1 MFEPQDHPRV
11 FGLAPGVDFPQAL
24 VDGLR
29 IRMAGHPP
37 EAMARV
43 ELIVNTERMRRR
55 IRGIFDAG
63 PPAVLPRIRVLS
75 EVAPPWGAQ
84 VPDAVP
90 GLQRRLELVQLVSKL
105 LEQETDL
112 APRAALFD
120 LADSL
125 AGLMDEMQGEG
136 VMPGDIAALDVSDQS
151 GHWQR
156 AQKFLSIVQTF
167 MQPENSAPDATG
179 RQRLVAEAL
188 AQHWQ
193 DTPPAHPVIIAGSTG
208 SRGATA
214 LLMRAVATL
223 PQGALVLPGFDF
235 EMTPEAWDDLD
246 QRMTGE
252 DHPQFRFAQ
261 LMRDL
266 EIGAD
271 RVTQWHAVDA
281 PCPARN
287 RLVSLALRPAPVTH
301 AWLSEGPKLRDLDVA
316 TEKVTLIEAQ
326 SRREEA
332 TTIALR
338 LRKAAE
344 DGTSAALI
352 TPDRQLTRQVTAAL
366 DQWGIVPDDSAGI
379 PLQLTPPGRFLRHV
393 AALFARPLRAD
404 ALLAL
409 LKHPL
414 CHTGDKRNEHLRMTR
429 DLELHLRRNGPPFPG
444 LETILAFAENRDW
457 PEWGIW
463 LSAACDRAGGVEHPL
478 EVWLEQ
484 HRQLAETLAA
494 GTGQDGAGQLW
505 AQVAGTETLGL
516 MRKLQEAAPHGGVMT
531 ARDYVDL
538 FNAILAREEQR
549 DRDIGHPLI
558 RVWGTLEARV
568 MGADLLILSSLN
580 EGSWPEP
587 PAPDPW
593 LNRSMRDKAGLLL
606 PERRIGLSAHDFQQ
620 AIGAQEVWLTR
631 SVRSDDAETVPSRW
645 INRLNNLLGGLG
657 HAGQT
662 ALQGMRDRGAE
673 WLVLNRVLE
682 EVTPVAPA
690 PRPSPKPPVAARPKR
705 LSVTEIKRLIRD
717 PYAIYARHVLGLRP
731 LDPLAKAP
739 DALLRGIL
747 AHDVMEHFIRKTVS
761 DKGFLTRNAL
771 MSSTADVLAARVPW
785 PAARVMWQMRMDRV
799 ANGFIEDEKTRQD
812 IARPI
817 AYEVKGGRD
826 IPALGFRLTCE
837 ADRIDRKEDGD
848 LILYDYKTG
857 APPSKAEQE
866 HYDKQLL
873 LEAAIAEQGGF
884 DKIDAAPVA
893 DAFYIGLGSKPGNHP
908 APLDKITPDQ
918 VWARFERLI
927 AAYLRADQGFT
938 ARRAMQKGQ
947 DHSDYDQLARFGEW
961 DTTAPPVEKVLE

>member
-1 MFEPQDHPRV
+1 MFEPQDRPRV

-29 IRMAGHPP
+29 ARMAGQPP

-55 IRGIFDAG
+55 IRAIFDAG
-63 PPAVLPRIRVLS
+63 PPAILPRIRVLG
-75 EVAPPWGAQ
+75 EVAPPWDAQ
-84 VPDAVP
+84 IPDAVP
-90 GLQRRLELVQLVSKL
+90 ALQRRLELVQLVSKL
-105 LEQETDL
+105 LEQEQNL

-136 VMPGDIAALDVSDQS
+136 VTPDDIAALDVSDQS

-156 AQKFLSIVQTF
+156 AQKFLSIVQAF
-167 MQPENSAPDATG
+167 MQPEDSSPDATG

-188 AQHWQ
+188 AQHWKAA
-193 DTPPAHPVIIAGSTG
+193 PPAHPVIVAGSTG

-214 LLMRAVATL
+214 LLMWAVAKL
-223 PQGALVLPGFDF
+223 PQGALILPGFDF
-235 EMTPEAWDDLD
+235 EMAPEAWGDLD

-266 EIGAD
+266 EISAGA
-271 RVTQWHAVDA
+271 VAAWHAVDA
-281 PCPARN
+281 PCPSRN

-316 TEKVTLIEAQ
+316 TENVTLIEAQ

-344 DGTSAALI
+344 DGVSAALI

-393 AALFARPLRAD
+393 AALFARPMSAE

-444 LETILAFAENRDW
+444 LETIQTFAATRDW
-457 PEWGIW
+457 PEWGAW
-463 LSAACDRAGGVEHPL
+463 LSVACDRSGGAEQPL
-478 EVWLEQ
+478 ENWLDK
-484 HRQLAETLAA
+484 HRQLAEALAA

-516 MRKLQEAAPHGGVMT
+516 VRKLQEAAPYGGVLS

-549 DRDIGHPLI
+549 DRDLGHPLI

-568 MGADLLILSSLN
+568 MGAELLILSSLN

-645 INRLNNLLGGLG
+645 LNRLNNLLGGLG
-657 HAGQT
+657 EAGQA
-662 ALQGMRDRGAE
+662 ALKGMRARGAE
-673 WLVLNRVLE
+673 WLALNRALE

-690 PRPSPKPPVAARPKR
+690 ARPSPKPPAAVRPKK

-717 PYAIYARHVLGLRP
+717 PYAIYARHVLRLRP

-747 AHDVMEHFIRKTVS
+747 AHGVMEDFIQKTVS
-761 DKGFLTRNAL
+761 DKRLLTRNAL

-785 PAARVMWQMRMDRV
+785 PAARVMWQMRMDRI
-799 ANGFIEDEKTRQD
+799 ADGFIEDEKARQD
-812 IARPI
+812 IATPV

-826 IPALGFRLTCE
+826 IEELGFRLTCE
-837 ADRIDRKEDGD
+837 ADRIDRKDDGD

-857 APPSKAEQE
+857 APPTKAEQE
-866 HYDKQLL
+866 HFDKQLL

-893 DAFYIGLGSKPGNHP
+893 DAIYIGLGSKPGNHP
-908 APLDKITPDQ
+908 APLDKITADQ
-918 VWARFERLI
+918 VWTRFEKLI
-927 AAYLRADQGFT
+927 AAYMRPEQGFT
-938 ARRAMQKGQ
+938 ARRSMHKGQ

-961 DTTAPPVEKVLE
+961 DSTAAPVGRVVE